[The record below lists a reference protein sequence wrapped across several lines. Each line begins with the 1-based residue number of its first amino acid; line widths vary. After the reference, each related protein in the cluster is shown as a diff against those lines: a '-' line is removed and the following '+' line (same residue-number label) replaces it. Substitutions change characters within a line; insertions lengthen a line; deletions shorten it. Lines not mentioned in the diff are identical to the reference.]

1 MLTLLAVRNVVLIE
15 ALDLEFQSGL
25 TVLTG
30 ETGAGKSILLDAL
43 GLALGSRANFGLI
56 GSAGNTAEV
65 TAIFSP
71 SPQHPVWEKLNAAG
85 IDTNTSDQQDIIMRR
100 RLRDGKSTAL
110 INDTPVGL
118 NVMRECGDALVEIQG
133 QFEGRGLLDLSTH
146 GILLDRF
153 AGHADL
159 LQDCHDR
166 WQDWQKAAT
175 QYEDASIARK
185 DAEANAAW
193 LKDAVE
199 QLDQLAPEAGE
210 ESKLMEER
218 DLLANVTRIADAL
231 SQVDDLI
238 NGEAGALSQ
247 IAQSSRQISRI
258 SDVAGALT
266 QEMEAALERTEAE
279 MSEVERALA
288 SAQANLEGDPN
299 RMIAVDDRL
308 HELRQQARKHEVKA
322 DELMALHDD
331 LRQRLASLEDKAG
344 DLGKLAKAR
353 DEAEAAYHAA
363 REAVSQSRQRA
374 ASKLDDLIM
383 AELPPLKLEQARFVT
398 SITPLAEHQFGP
410 RGGDAIRFEASTN
423 PGMAEAAIDQIAS
436 GGELARFLLAL
447 KVVLADNEAPATL
460 IFDEVDAG
468 VGGAV
473 ASSVGSRLARLGEQ
487 TQSIVITHSPQVAA
501 RGKHHY
507 RISKSVA
514 ENGAI
519 STTAM
524 LDQNE
529 RIDELSRMLAGEK
542 ITDEAKAAARRL
554 LEG

>member
-15 ALDLEFQSGL
+15 ALDLEFRSGL

-56 GSAGNTAEV
+56 GPAGNSAEV
-65 TAIFSP
+65 TAIFTPP
-71 SPQHPVWEKLNAAG
+71 SQHPVWDKLEAAG
-85 IDTNTSDQQDIIMRR
+85 IDANDHQDLIMRR

-118 NVMRECGDALVEIQG
+118 NVMRECGDTLVEIQG
-133 QFEGRGLLDLSTH
+133 QFEGRGLLDFSTH
-146 GILLDRF
+146 GVLLDRF
-153 AGHADL
+153 AGHSHL
-159 LQDCHDR
+159 LRDCQHT
-166 WQDWQKAAT
+166 WQEWQAAITHYETAAT
-175 QYEDASIARK
+175 TRK
-185 DAEANAAW
+185 EAEANAAW

-199 QLDQLAPEAGE
+199 QLDHLAPEAGE

-218 DLLANVTRIADAL
+218 DVLANVTRIADAL
-231 SQVDDLI
+231 SQADHLI
-238 NGEAGALSQ
+238 NGDAGALSQ
-247 IAQSSRQISRI
+247 IAQSSRQIGRI
-258 SDVAGALT
+258 SDVAGSLT
-266 QEMEAALERTEAE
+266 KDIEAALERAE
-279 MSEVERALA
+279 VEISEVERALA
-288 SAQANLEGDPN
+288 SAQANLEGDPG
-299 RMIAVDDRL
+299 RMIALDDRL
-308 HELRQQARKHEVKA
+308 HELRQQARKHEVEA
-322 DELMALHDD
+322 DDLMALHDD
-331 LRQRLASLEDKAG
+331 LRQRLAAIEDKAG

-353 DEAEAAYHAA
+353 DEAAANYHAA
-363 REAVSQSRQRA
+363 REAISQSRQSA
-374 ASKLDDLIM
+374 AGKLDALIM
-383 AELPPLKLEQARFVT
+383 AELPPLKLEQARFMTKV
-398 SITPLAEHQFGP
+398 TPLSDAQIGP

-447 KVVLADNEAPATL
+447 KVVLSDSEAPATL

-473 ASSVGSRLARLGEQ
+473 ASAVGSRLARLGEQ

-524 LDQNE
+524 LDEDE
-529 RIDELSRMLAGEK
+529 RVEELSRMLAGEK